1 MLINKRIPIW
11 FILGKVKVEL
21 LAILVFLIGI
31 KLLDPNYTGLG
42 IIIPIAAPTILGTT
56 ISLLIAFRTS
66 QSYERWW
73 EARAAWGV
81 VVNSSRTLIRQVM
94 SLDTKLEPE
103 FIQDFANRQI
113 AWCYALGLRLRG
125 LDQIATISKYL
136 SAADIEVV
144 KDQQHI
150 PNALLTLHTNQVCKL
165 AKTQGLDSVQQVR
178 IDETIADLTDAMGVC
193 ERIKTT
199 VFPKTYSVLIHSLIY
214 LFTAIFPLSL
224 KQYPI
229 FIEISLT
236 VIITIVFFL
245 IENTSTYMQDPFEN
259 RATDTPMTTIAQKI
273 ENDIREMIGLKPLVR
288 EVNRSFYVM

>member
-11 FILGKVKVEL
+11 FILGKVKLEL
-21 LAILVFLIGI
+21 LAILIFLLGI

-42 IIIPIAAPTILGTT
+42 ITIPIAAPTILGTT

-73 EARAAWGV
+73 EARTAWGAI
-81 VVNSSRTLIRQVM
+81 VNNSRTLIRQVM
-94 SLDTKLEPE
+94 SLDTKLDPE

-113 AWCYALGLRLRG
+113 AWCYALALRLRG
-125 LDQIATISKYL
+125 LDQIATISRYL
-136 SAADIEVV
+136 SATDLEAV
-144 KDQQHI
+144 KAQQHI
-150 PNALLTLHTNQVCKL
+150 PNALLTLHNKKISEL

-178 IDETIADLTDAMGVC
+178 IDETIAELTNTMGVC

-199 VFPKTYSVLIHSLIY
+199 IFPKTYSVLIHCLIY

-224 KQYPI
+224 KQYSV

-259 RATDTPMTTIAQKI
+259 RPTDTPMTTISQKI
-273 ENDIREMIGLKPLVR
+273 ENDIREMIGLKPLER
-288 EVNRSFYVM
+288 EVSKSFYVM

>member
-21 LAILVFLIGI
+21 LAILIFLIGI

-42 IIIPIAAPTILGTT
+42 IVIPIAAPTILGTT

-73 EARAAWGV
+73 EARMAWGAI
-81 VVNSSRTLIRQVM
+81 VNNSRTLIRQVM
-94 SLDTKLEPE
+94 SLDTRLDPE
-103 FIQDFANRQI
+103 FIKDFANRQI
-113 AWCYALGLRLRG
+113 AWCYALGQRLRG
-125 LDQIATISKYL
+125 VDQVEIISKYL
-136 SAADIEVV
+136 SASDFEAV
-144 KDQQHI
+144 KNKQHI
-150 PNALLTLHTNQVCKL
+150 PNALLTLHNQKISEL
-165 AKTQGLDSVQQVR
+165 AKSQGLDSVQQVR
-178 IDETIADLTDAMGVC
+178 IDETIAELTDTMGVC

-199 VFPKTYSVLIHSLIY
+199 IFPKTYSVLIHSLIY

-224 KQYPI
+224 KQYSI

-236 VIITIVFFL
+236 VVITIVFFL

-259 RATDTPMTTIAQKI
+259 RPTDTPMTTIAQNI
-273 ENDIREMIGLKPLVR
+273 ENNIREMTGLEPLER
-288 EVNRSFYVM
+288 EVNRKFYVM